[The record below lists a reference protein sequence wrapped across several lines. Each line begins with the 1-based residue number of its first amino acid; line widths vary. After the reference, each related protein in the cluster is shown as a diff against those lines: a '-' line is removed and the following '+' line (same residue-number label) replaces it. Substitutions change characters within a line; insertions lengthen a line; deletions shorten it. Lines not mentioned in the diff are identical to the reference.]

1 MYQMSVENTMQ
12 QRLNSPGGSCSVWKR
27 FLSLQAGE
35 GGAGGAA
42 LLDL

>member
-12 QRLNSPGGSCSVWKR
+12 HSPGGSCSVWKR

-35 GGAGGAA
+35 GAAGGAA